1 MLVEINLLPKKE
13 PKKFGF
19 IITISLIVF
28 LILLA
33 SAFYYY
39 QIHATK
45 MKIQN
50 VDKQLSVVRKISEQQ
65 SEKLNKN
72 LTSNSVALLK
82 NGVDWAEEYRIQT
95 VPVLNHLTALLP
107 ERGFIQSIKY
117 EESSVVELTVQ
128 FDTAREAAYYL
139 DRLNSS
145 KWIESSSVKSLKA
158 DNNNENP
165 EGSTNSS
172 DIPLDTGLNQPQ
184 NTVKQNVANS
194 TTNTGQSAEQSNINA
209 VPRYIGVFE
218 IKLDTQMIKK
228 LIKDI
233 KKNENVGEGVTRP

>member
-1 MLVEINLLPKKE
+1 MLVEVNLLPIKE

-19 IITISLIVF
+19 IITISLLVF

-39 QIHATK
+39 QIYATK

-72 LTSNSVALLK
+72 LSSNSVALLR
-82 NGVDWAEEYRIQT
+82 NGVDLAEEYRIQT
-95 VPVLNHLTALLP
+95 VPVMNHLTSLLP
-107 ERGFIQSIKY
+107 ERGFIQSFKY
-117 EESSVVELTVQ
+117 EESGVVELIVQ
-128 FDTAREAAYYL
+128 FETTREAAYYL

-145 KWIESSSVKSLKA
+145 KWIESSSLKLLKA
-158 DNNNENP
+158 NNNNENP

-172 DIPLDTGLNQPQ
+172 DIPSDTNLNQTQ
-184 NTVKQNVANS
+184 NTVIQNEAISN
-194 TTNTGQSAEQSNINA
+194 TNTGLSTEQSNLDA

-218 IKLDTQMIKK
+218 INLDKQMIKK
-228 LIKDI
+228 LIKDMM
-233 KKNENVGEGVTRP
+233 KNESVGEGVTRP

>member
-19 IITISLIVF
+19 IITISLLVF

-39 QIHATK
+39 QIYATK

-72 LTSNSVALLK
+72 LSSNSASLLK
-82 NGVDWAEEYRIQT
+82 NGVDWAEDYRVQT
-95 VPVLNHLTALLP
+95 VPVMNHLTSLLP
-107 ERGFIQSIKY
+107 ERGFIQSFKY
-117 EESSVVELTVQ
+117 EESGVVDLTVQ
-128 FDTAREAAYYL
+128 FDTTRESAYYL
-139 DRLNSS
+139 ERLSSS
-145 KWIESSSVKSLKA
+145 KWIEKATLNSLKA
-158 DNNNENP
+158 NNNESQ

-172 DIPLDTGLNQPQ
+172 DIPSDTNLNQTQ
-184 NTVKQNVANS
+184 NTAIQNGANLSSNSNQS
-194 TTNTGQSAEQSNINA
+194 TNQPSKDI
-209 VPRYIGVFE
+209 VPRYIGEFE
-218 IKLDTQMIKK
+218 IKLDMAVIKK